1 MDKSTVIEQ
10 MNAWSDPEMAEAL
23 VDGKRLDRAALAE
36 LISAGGRDL
45 IRFEARVFRN
55 VYPNAN
61 FYRFRDEDMGSFA
74 ASFAGQPFL
83 RNHDTRN
90 IESRDGTIYASR
102 FEGDAIVQEVDL
114 TTERGMKSFLEGQID
129 RFSVGWFFEGLTCS
143 VCGNDWRNA
152 DMCPHW
158 PGQRYKDD
166 DDNEK
171 MCELIFEGPTG
182 KETSAVNVPAVGG
195 TGLLAALA
203 EARAAGMSKEGF
215 LMDPIEEVR
224 EETVAVTG
232 TSSNL
237 ESPSTITISSGGQE
251 PSATGWEAVMQKQG
265 TDALLNASGL
275 NAAAKDAVRASLGE
289 VYQPE
294 DVQGAIDRMRAAL
307 ATERDAHVV
316 RGVEPITAGDMQDGL
331 DRWKSDFE
339 WVLGVPGA
347 TMPGPRDRSLRGLY
361 TKLTGDYDVNGRFD
375 PEQAQLANA
384 NSTTLAGVVLD
395 ALNRI
400 VQEYYNNEPTY
411 RWFERI
417 VEVVPHDGSTHDVNL
432 IMVNGLANL
441 PDVAEGA
448 PYTEATIGDS
458 KETMT
463 FSKKGVYI
471 GITLEM
477 IRKNSIARMRAVP
490 MGLVQACTRTR
501 SAAIS
506 SLFTAN
512 SGVGPTL
519 AADSKALFHA
529 DHNNL
534 ATTAF
539 ALASWGAVRTQIW
552 KQKLPGTD
560 QPIGLWP
567 KYCLVPMDLYDNALR
582 HFNHGAGSNVGQP
595 TSAGNAQEPNPYGE
609 DRPMDMRPVPI
620 AVPAFTDTNDW
631 AAIVDPKELAPLK
644 MAYANAPGGNM
655 HPMPEMFEAE
665 SPNGGL
671 MFTNDT
677 LPIKVRDWFSYG
689 VSTHVGI
696 AKRNV

>member
-1 MDKSTVIEQ
+1 MDKSTAIELL
-10 MNAWSDPEMAEAL
+10 NAWSEPEVAEVL

-36 LISAGGRDL
+36 LISEGGRETV
-45 IRFEARVFRN
+45 RFGARVFRN

-61 FYRFRDEDMGSFA
+61 FFRFRDEDMPSFA
-74 ASFAGQPFL
+74 ASYAGQPFL
-83 RNHDTRN
+83 RDHDTQR

-102 FEGDAIVQEVDL
+102 FEGGAIVQEIDI
-114 TTERGMKSFLEGQID
+114 TSQRGLQSFADGQID

-143 VCGNDWRNA
+143 VCENNWLNGDL
-152 DMCPHW
+152 CPHW
-158 PGQRYKDD
+158 PGNEYKDD
-166 DDNEK
+166 DGAVHL
-171 MCELIFEGPTG
+171 CEIIFEGPTG

-224 EETVAVTG
+224 EETGRASTIEMASEADAPAIGWVAV
-232 TSSNL
+232 L
-237 ESPSTITISSGGQE
+237 R
-251 PSATGWEAVMQKQG
+251 KQG

-275 NAAAKDAVRASLGE
+275 NAAAKDAVRASLGDA
-289 VYQPE
+289 YRPE
-294 DVQGAIDRMRAAL
+294 DVQAAIDRMRAAL
-307 ATERDAHVV
+307 ATERDATVV
-316 RGVEPITAGDMQDGL
+316 RGVEPITAGDMEDGL

-347 TMPGPRDRSLRGLY
+347 SLPGPRDRSLRGLY

-400 VQEYYNNEPTY
+400 VQEYYNNEQTY

-432 IMVNGLANL
+432 IMVNGLAKL

-448 PYTEATIGDS
+448 AYTEATIGDS
-458 KETMT
+458 QETMS

-477 IRKNSIARMRAVP
+477 IRQNNIARMRAVP

-539 ALASWGAVRTQIW
+539 ALASWGEVRTEIW

-560 QPIGLWP
+560 LPIGLWA
-567 KYCLVPMDLYDNALR
+567 KYCLVPMDLYDQALK
-582 HFNHGAGSNVGQP
+582 HFNYGAGSNVGQP
-595 TSAGNAQEPNPYGE
+595 NSGGTAQEPNPYGE
-609 DRPMDMRPVPI
+609 DRPMDMRPIPV